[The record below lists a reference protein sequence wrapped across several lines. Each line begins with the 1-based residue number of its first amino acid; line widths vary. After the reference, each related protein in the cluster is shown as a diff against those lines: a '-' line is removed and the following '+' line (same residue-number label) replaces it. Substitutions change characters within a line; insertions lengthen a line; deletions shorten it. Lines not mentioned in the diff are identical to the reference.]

1 MNSLNS
7 INFGLIYIPL
17 QDYNNFWQMLW
28 WFIPEIGITVSTLL
42 LIQKETL
49 TGLFDV

>member
-1 MNSLNS
+1 
-7 INFGLIYIPL
+7 
-17 QDYNNFWQMLW
+17 MLW

-49 TGLFDV
+49 TGLFDVKLNDYESFADGL